1 MQAKISDVDKPFL
14 YLTCSLIAIG
24 LIFVASASWSESY
37 HYTDSAWTFIMK
49 QGIYAL
55 LGIPLMF
62 LVSFSHFRWWK
73 KFAWLFAIISLIL
86 LIINAKYGVV
96 IGGARRWLN
105 LGFINLQISEFAKI
119 AIVLL
124 LTKCFIDKKKV
135 LTALLIS
142 FLMLGL
148 VLKQPDLGSSILI
161 SSGIFFVAFASNV
174 PLSLLGVIVVLGGS
188 GAWFHITHTPYQ
200 MLRIKYWLD
209 PYSDPLGYGYNL
221 IQSQYAIGSG
231 QLWGLGL
238 GASLQKQGALPI
250 SHADF
255 IFSIICEE
263 MGFLGATAF
272 LLIICLWILRAL
284 QICYMIPDNFAR
296 IMGISLIGLISTQMF
311 INIGVAIGLLPITGM
326 TLPFISYG
334 GSSLISSCII
344 AGILLN
350 ISRFK
355 QW

>member
-1 MQAKISDVDKPFL
+1 MQ
-14 YLTCSLIAIG
+14 C
-24 LIFVASASWSESY
+24 
-37 HYTDSAWTFIMK
+37 
-49 QGIYAL
+49 IYFL

-73 KFAWLFAIISLIL
+73 KYAWFFAISSLIL
-86 LIINAKYGVV
+86 LIINAKYGVI

-105 LGFINLQISEFAKI
+105 LGFINLQVSEFAKI

-124 LTKCFIDKKKV
+124 MTKCFVDRKKI
-135 LTALLIS
+135 LPALLIS
-142 FLMLGL
+142 LLMLGL

-161 SSGIFFVAFASNV
+161 SSGIFFVAFAANV
-174 PLSLLGVIVVLGGS
+174 PLKLLGLIAGAGGAA
-188 GAWFHITHTPYQ
+188 AWYHITHTPYQ
-200 MLRIKYWLD
+200 MLRIKYWLN

-250 SHADF
+250 AHADF

-272 LLIICLWILRAL
+272 LLVICLWILRAL
-284 QICYMIPDNFAR
+284 QICYLIPDNFAR
-296 IMGISLIGLISTQMF
+296 IMGISLIGLVCTQIF
-311 INIGVAIGLLPITGM
+311 INIGVSTGLLPITGM

-334 GSSLISSCII
+334 GSSLISSCLI

-355 QW
+355 EW